1 MKWLP
6 KVCYLAAALL
16 VCFVVFR
23 DWENPGRPLG
33 PGERTVILIG
43 KLQLVVWA
51 GILCVLYEICKVLR
65 SKSS

>member
-6 KVCYLAAALL
+6 KVCYLAAGLL
-16 VCFVVFR
+16 WIFVVFK
-23 DWENPGRPLG
+23 DWHYRPSG
-33 PGERTVILIG
+33 SQPEKTVILIG